1 MERADEILD
10 FWFGPPDERGWDFD
24 PARYDLWFG
33 RSEETDHLVIERFGE
48 DARAAAEGKLDHWA
62 ETPHGR
68 MALLILLDQFPRH
81 IHRGKPEAWAQDP
94 KAQALV
100 LEGLELG
107 HDQALSPIE
116 RSFFYLPLE
125 HAEDREL
132 QARSVALYRVL
143 ADAAPERVRDRYLSF
158 LDYAIR
164 HQVIVD
170 RFGRFPHRNAILGR
184 ESTEEEKAFLLE
196 PGSSF

>member
-1 MERADEILD
+1 MERAKEILE
-10 FWFGPPDERGWDFD
+10 FWFGPEEELGWDFD
-24 PARYDLWFG
+24 PARYELWFG
-33 RSEETDHLVIERFGE
+33 RSAETDRLVTERFGE
-48 DARAAAEGKLDHWA
+48 DAHAAAAGELDDWA
-62 ETPHGR
+62 ATPRGR
-68 MALLILLDQFPRH
+68 MALLLLLDQFPRH
-81 IHRGKPEAWAQDP
+81 IHRGRPEAFAQDP

-100 LEGLELG
+100 VEGLALG

-125 HAEDREL
+125 HAENREL
-132 QARSVALYRVL
+132 QARSVELYQAL
-143 ADAAPERVRDRYLSF
+143 ADAAPEAVKDRYLSF

-164 HQVIVD
+164 HKEIID

-184 ESTEEEKAFLLE
+184 ESTEKEEAFLLL

>member
-1 MERADEILD
+1 MNRAREILE
-10 FWFGPPDERGWDFD
+10 FWFGPEEERGWEFE
-24 PARYDLWFG
+24 PARYELWFG
-33 RSEETDHLVIERFGE
+33 RMPETDRLVTQRFGA
-48 DARAAAEGKLDHWA
+48 DARAAAAGEFDDWA
-62 ETPHGR
+62 ATPQGR
-68 MALLILLDQFPRH
+68 MALVILLDQFPRH
-81 IHRGKPEAWAQDP
+81 IHRGRPEAFAQDP
-94 KAQALV
+94 RAQALV
-100 LEGLELG
+100 VQGLRLG

-132 QARSVALYRVL
+132 QARSVELYQAL
-143 ADAAPERVRDRYLSF
+143 ADAAPESVKDRYLSF

-164 HQVIVD
+164 HKEIID

-184 ESTEEEKAFLLE
+184 ESTEEEKAFLLL

>member
-1 MERADEILD
+1 MDRAEEILE
-10 FWFGPPDERGWDFD
+10 FWFGPQEGRGWDFD
-24 PARYDLWFG
+24 PARYELWFG
-33 RSEETDHLVIERFGE
+33 RSEETDRLVTARFGE

-132 QARSVALYRVL
+132 QARSVALYRTL
-143 ADAAPERVRDRYLSF
+143 ADAAPDAVRDRYLSF